1 MGEKLFLKSRI
12 SAAAVVRSA
21 LLAWLSA
28 VLIEYLA
35 LPAQLR
41 DLSDLTGMAQMSFAR
56 VIVLTTALTLAFTA
70 ASGLARAE
78 KIARWALAGVFAAL
92 WCTALISSFAWGLF
106 LGGVLAAACFA
117 VYAKFGW
124 ESRPEETHAPQKA
137 EKRHIWLVV
146 ALSAAFFLLVAAW
159 TVARVRSF
167 STPSYDFGIFAQMFS
182 NMKNSGLPLTTL
194 ERDGLLSHFAVHVSP
209 IYYLMLPFYCL
220 APYPETLQVLQAAV
234 IASAVIPLWL
244 IGKHRGLSPIQRVL
258 LCALLLLYPAY
269 AGGTSYDLH
278 ENCFLTPLILW
289 LFYGIERKNIPV
301 TAVAAVLTLTVK
313 EDAAVYVAVIGVF
326 LLVKAILRFKDGERF
341 SLIAG
346 AALLAG
352 ALGWF
357 FAVTQYLSNSGDGVM
372 TWRYQNFLYDGSAS
386 LLTVVKSVILNP
398 MKAVYECTDREK
410 WQFIALTLGPLLCLP
425 LVTRR
430 FERYILLIPYLLVNL
445 MPDYVYQHSIYFQY
459 TFGSTA
465 FLLYLTAVNLAD
477 LRIDR
482 RRFAALAAAALVG
495 VGCFA
500 ATILPTAMYYQ
511 TTANRY
517 YLYYQN
523 IRDALDTIPRDASAA
538 ATTFYTTYLSDR
550 ETLYDVRY
558 CSRAHLLE
566 TQYVALSL
574 TATDDC
580 RKYSPTGGDDGVQ
593 ALCAL
598 LERNGYE
605 EFFRLDDV
613 LVIYAKV

>member
-56 VIVLTTALTLAFTA
+56 VIVLTTALTIAFTA

-92 WCTALISSFAWGLF
+92 WGTALISSFTWGLF

-124 ESRPEETHAPQKA
+124 ESRPEETHTPQKA

-258 LCALLLLYPAY
+258 LCAVLLLYPAY

-500 ATILPTAMYYQ
+500 ATILPTALYYPTTAVRYRGYYQ
-511 TTANRY
+511 T
-517 YLYYQN
+517 
-523 IRDALDTIPRDASAA
+523 IRDALDTIPHDASVT

>member
-56 VIVLTTALTLAFTA
+56 VIVLTTALTIAFTA

-92 WCTALISSFAWGLF
+92 WGTALISSFTWGLF

-124 ESRPEETHAPQKA
+124 ESRPEETHTPQKA

-258 LCALLLLYPAY
+258 LCAVLLLYPAY

-500 ATILPTAMYYQ
+500 ATILPTALYYPTTAVRYRGYYQ
-511 TTANRY
+511 T
-517 YLYYQN
+517 
-523 IRDALDTIPRDASAA
+523 IRDALDTIPHDASVT

-558 CSRAHLLE
+558 CSREHLLE

>member
-56 VIVLTTALTLAFTA
+56 VIVLTTALTIAFTA

-92 WCTALISSFAWGLF
+92 WGTALISSFTWGLF

-124 ESRPEETHAPQKA
+124 ESRPEETHTPQKA

-258 LCALLLLYPAY
+258 LCAVLLLYPAY

-386 LLTVVKSVILNP
+386 LLTIVKSVILNP

-500 ATILPTAMYYQ
+500 ATILPTALYYPTTAVRYRGYYQ
-511 TTANRY
+511 T
-517 YLYYQN
+517 
-523 IRDALDTIPRDASAA
+523 IRDALDTIPHDASVT